1 MSRDTMPEKRPPAR
15 ERRRKALWMSII
27 LPGSG
32 LIFVGQRRLG
42 WWLMPSFLLF
52 AAFALGRWPTVIS
65 GLVKGPLDER
75 VAAVFLL
82 VVIAGLWAFSLY
94 RVLRWGAGLEEKS
107 HSHWEIT
114 KSQFRKNRPAVMGLV
129 VVLFLYVVA
138 FLSPFLAPFD
148 PNAQEDIVRSR
159 YLPPLSGLF
168 HRVIVL
174 QDGQRVAAEE
184 VHRSG
189 EQISYRPAI
198 RNREQGRSAE
208 PVTLDAARVRA
219 VHRRLRPGWWRAD
232 VHWLG
237 TDKFGRDIL
246 SRIIYGSRISLSIG
260 FVAVGIAITFGTF
273 VGAISGYYGGHADNI
288 IMRLVDMILAFPRI
302 FLVLTLIALF
312 SPKIWLIIA
321 VLGAT
326 GWMGTAR
333 LVRGQILSL
342 KEQEFVQAAHA
353 LGLKTRRV
361 IFRHILP
368 NAMAPIIVTATLRVG
383 TTILVAAA
391 LSFLGLGVQPP
402 TASWGNII
410 NQGRDNLLGAWWI
423 ATFPGLA
430 IVFTVVAYNLFGDGL
445 RDALDP
451 RLRD

>member
-1 MSRDTMPEKRPPAR
+1 MADK
-15 ERRRKALWMSII
+15 
-27 LPGSG
+27 
-32 LIFVGQRRLG
+32 GQ
-42 WWLMPSFLLF
+42 
-52 AAFALGRWPTVIS
+52 
-65 GLVKGPLDER
+65 
-75 VAAVFLL
+75 
-82 VVIAGLWAFSLY
+82 
-94 RVLRWGAGLEEKS
+94 
-107 HSHWEIT
+107 SHWEIT
-114 KSQFRKNRPAVMGLV
+114 KSQFRKNRPAVVGLV

-168 HRVIVL
+168 QQVIVL
-174 QDGQRVAAEE
+174 QNGQRLAAEE
-184 VHRSG
+184 VDRQG
-189 EQISYRPAI
+189 DEISYRPAA
-198 RNREQGRSAE
+198 EHPETE
-208 PVTLDAARVRA
+208 PVPEPVLIDTDQVRTID
-219 VHRRLRPGWWRAD
+219 RRLRPGWWRAE

-273 VGAISGYYGGHADNI
+273 VGAISGYYGGTVDNI

-383 TTILVAAA
+383 STILVAAA

>member
-1 MSRDTMPEKRPPAR
+1 MITASPHRAGKGTWAVC
-15 ERRRKALWMSII
+15 LSVL

-32 LIFVGQRRLG
+32 LMALGARRLG
-42 WWLMPSFLLF
+42 LWLLIPYSLFLTF
-52 AAFALGRWPTVIS
+52 AVSRWRSVTAAFVS
-65 GLVKGPLDER
+65 GDVEQM
-75 VAAVFLL
+75 VAAVFLVL
-82 VVIAGLWAFSLY
+82 VLAGFWLYSLLKT
-94 RVLRWGAGLEEKS
+94 LRWTKDTGEGGM
-107 HSHWEIT
+107 SHWQIT
-114 KSQFRKNRPAVMGLV
+114 KKQFRKNKPAVAGMV
-129 VVLFLYVVA
+129 VVLILYAVA
-138 FLSPFLAPFD
+138 FLGPFLAPFD

-159 YLPPLSGLF
+159 YLPPLGELF
-168 HRVIVL
+168 APVLILEDGRRIVA
-174 QDGQRVAAEE
+174 QDVHELGEE
-184 VHRSG
+184 
-189 EQISYRPAI
+189 ISYRPLSAVSP
-198 RNREQGRSAE
+198 EQEPEEISRSFTVSRHE
-208 PVTLDAARVRA
+208 VKEITRT
-219 VHRRLRPGWWRAD
+219 LRPRWWQTK

-273 VGAISGYYGGHADNI
+273 VGAVAGYYGGKVDDV
-288 IMRLVDMILAFPRI
+288 IMRLVDMILAFPRL
-302 FLVLTLIALF
+302 FLVLTIIALF
-312 SPKIWLIIA
+312 TPKIWLIIA

-353 LGLKTRRV
+353 LGLGTSRI

-368 NAMAPIIVTATLRVG
+368 NTMAPIIVTATLRVG

-430 IVFTVVAYNLFGDGL
+430 IVLTVVAYNLFGDGL

>member
-1 MSRDTMPEKRPPAR
+1 MDHELAHR
-15 ERRRKALWMSII
+15 ERKRSKAIWASAV
-27 LPGSG
+27 LPGTG
-32 LIFVGQRRLG
+32 LMALGERRLG
-42 WWLMPSFLLF
+42 LWLCLPYCIFL
-52 AAFALGRWPTVIS
+52 AFTVYRWNSVQGAFTS
-65 GLVKGPLDER
+65 GELEHW
-75 VAAVFLL
+75 VASIFLL
-82 VVIAGLWAFSLY
+82 VVLLSFWSYSLAKT
-94 RVLRWGAGLEEKS
+94 VRWGKDKGEVGI
-107 HSHWEIT
+107 SHWQIT
-114 KSQFRKNRPAVMGLV
+114 KKQFRKNKLAVVGMI
-129 VVLFLYVVA
+129 VVLVLYAVA

-159 YLPPLSGLF
+159 YLPPLAEVFSPV
-168 HRVIVL
+168 VIL
-174 QDGQRVAAEE
+174 QDGRRIVARE
-184 VHRSG
+184 VQELGDR
-189 EQISYRPAI
+189 ISYVPLAEGSRENGGQTASQSMTVSRYEVKKITRAMRP
-198 RNREQGRSAE
+198 R
-208 PVTLDAARVRA
+208 
-219 VHRRLRPGWWRAD
+219 WWNQK

-273 VGAISGYYGGHADNI
+273 VGAIAGYYGGRVDNI
-288 IMRLVDMILAFPRI
+288 IMRLVDMILAFPRL
-302 FLVLTLIALF
+302 FLILTLIALF
-312 SPKIWLIIA
+312 TPKIWLIIA

-353 LGLKTRRV
+353 LGLSTPRI

-430 IVFTVVAYNLFGDGL
+430 IVLTVVAYNLFGDGL

>member
-1 MSRDTMPEKRPPAR
+1 MTSNTIPKRDPSAGD
-15 ERRRKALWMSII
+15 RRKKALWMSIF

-32 LIFVGQRRLG
+32 PLLLGERRLG
-42 WWLMPSFLLF
+42 WWLMISFLLF
-52 AAFALGRWPTVIS
+52 AAFTIVRWPTVAG
-65 GLVKGPLDER
+65 GLIGGRTDER

-82 VVIAGLWAFSLY
+82 VVVAGLWAFSLFK
-94 RVLRWGAGLEEKS
+94 VLRRRPGPADRGQG
-107 HSHWEIT
+107 HWEIT
-114 KSQFRKNRPAVMGLV
+114 KTQFRKNRPAVAGLV

-168 HRVIVL
+168 QQVLVL
-174 QDGQRVAAEE
+174 QNGQRVAAEE
-184 VHRSG
+184 VRRSDHR
-189 EQISYRPAI
+189 ISYRPAARDRKESPSQELVI
-198 RNREQGRSAE
+198 MDTAE
-208 PVTLDAARVRA
+208 VRTIG
-219 VHRRLRPGWWRAD
+219 RRLRPGWWRAD

-273 VGAISGYYGGHADNI
+273 VGAISGYYGGKVDNL

-383 TTILVAAA
+383 STILVAAA

>member
-1 MSRDTMPEKRPPAR
+1 
-15 ERRRKALWMSII
+15 MSIF

-32 LIFVGQRRLG
+32 LLLLGQRRLG
-42 WWLMPSFLLF
+42 GWLTASFVLF
-52 AAFALGRWPTVIS
+52 AAFTIGRWPTVAT
-65 GLVKGPLDER
+65 GLVGGRIDER
-75 VAAVFLL
+75 VAALFLL
-82 VVIAGLWAFSLY
+82 AVIAGLWFFSLFK
-94 RVLRWGAGLEEKS
+94 VLRWERGLADKG

-114 KSQFRKNRPAVMGLV
+114 KTQFRKNRPAVVGLV

-168 HRVIVL
+168 QHVLVL
-174 QDGQRVAAEE
+174 QNGQRVAAEE
-184 VHRSG
+184 VRRSDG
-189 EQISYRPAI
+189 QISYRPAA
-198 RNREQGRSAE
+198 RDGEQSPAAE
-208 PVTLDAARVRA
+208 PVILDAGQVGRVE
-219 VHRRLRPGWWRAD
+219 RRLRPGWWRAE

-273 VGAISGYYGGHADNI
+273 VGALSGYYGGHVDNI

-383 TTILVAAA
+383 STILVAAA

>member
-1 MSRDTMPEKRPPAR
+1 VRA
-15 ERRRKALWMSII
+15 AI
-27 LPGSG
+27 LCPGLG
-32 LIFVGQRRLG
+32 LIVQGRRRLG
-42 WWLMPSFLLF
+42 LGVFVLSGLLLLLAISRRSFILQACCRGEMEMLVA
-52 AAFALGRWPTVIS
+52 AAFLAMAWGS
-65 GLVKGPLDER
+65 
-75 VAAVFLL
+75 
-82 VVIAGLWAFSLY
+82 LWLYSLMKT
-94 RVLRWGAGLEEKS
+94 LRRHRTNREKVGI
-107 HSHWEIT
+107 SHWQIT
-114 KSQFRKNRPAVMGLV
+114 MNQFRKNKLAVAGLV
-129 VVLFLYVVA
+129 VVVGLYATA
-138 FLSPFLAPFD
+138 FLSPLLASFD
-148 PNAQEDIVRSR
+148 PDVQEDIVRAR

-168 HRVIVL
+168 SWTMIL
-174 QDGQRVAAEE
+174 
-184 VHRSG
+184 RSG
-189 EQISYRPAI
+189 ERIVAREIREEGDEISFLSQETAVSP
-198 RNREQGRSAE
+198 GAE
-208 PVTLDAARVRA
+208 PSWSA
-219 VHRRLRPGWWRAD
+219 VSRSQVAEVKKILPSRWWRKR

-260 FVAVGIAITFGTF
+260 FVAMGIAITLGTL
-273 VGAISGYYGGHADNI
+273 VGAVSGYYGKAADNI
-288 IMRLVDMILAFPRI
+288 IMRMVDMLMAFPRI

-312 SPKIWLIIA
+312 RPTIWLIIA

-342 KEQEFVQAAHA
+342 KEEEFIQAAHA
-353 LGLKTRRV
+353 LGIGARRI

-368 NAMAPIIVTATLRVG
+368 NAMAPIIVTATLMVG
-383 TTILVAAA
+383 STILVEAA

-430 IVFTVVAYNLFGDGL
+430 IVLTVVAYNLFGDGL

>member
-1 MSRDTMPEKRPPAR
+1 MMNEESAKRKR
-15 ERRRKALWMSII
+15 ERTWPVWISLL

-32 LIFVGQRRLG
+32 FVARGERRLG
-42 WWLMPSFLLF
+42 LGLLLPYMAFLAF
-52 AAFALGRWPTVIS
+52 TIYRWRSVWAAFSS
-65 GLVKGPLDER
+65 GELDQLV
-75 VAAVFLL
+75 AVLFLMAVL
-82 VVIAGLWAFSLY
+82 AGLWFYSLV
-94 RVLRWGAGLEEKS
+94 RILRWGRGREEAGT
-107 HSHWEIT
+107 SHWEIT
-114 KSQFRKNRPAVMGLV
+114 KSQFRKNKLAVVGMI
-129 VVLFLYVVA
+129 VVLVLYAVA

-159 YLPPLSGLF
+159 YLPPLAGFFLPV
-168 HRVIVL
+168 VIL
-174 QDGQRVAAEE
+174 EDGQRIVVESIEE
-184 VHRSG
+184 QVDELSFVPIG
-189 EQISYRPAI
+189 QVSTPDGALATP
-198 RNREQGRSAE
+198 QA
-208 PVTLDAARVRA
+208 VTVKRDAVKEIART
-219 VHRRLRPGWWRAD
+219 LGPGWWTRKI
-232 VHWLG
+232 HWLG

-273 VGAISGYYGGHADNI
+273 IGSIAGYYGGKVDSI
-288 IMRLVDMILAFPRI
+288 IMRLVDMILAFPRL
-302 FLVLTLIALF
+302 FLVLTIIALF
-312 SPKIWLIIA
+312 TPKIWIIIA

-326 GWMGTAR
+326 GWMGTTR

-342 KEQEFVQAAHA
+342 KEQEFIQAAHA
-353 LGLKTRRV
+353 MGLNVART

-368 NAMAPIIVTATLRVG
+368 NVMAPIIVTATLRVG
-383 TTILVAAA
+383 TTILLEAA

-430 IVFTVVAYNLFGDGL
+430 IVLTVVAYNLFGDGL

>member
-1 MSRDTMPEKRPPAR
+1 MDHSGQP
-15 ERRRKALWMSII
+15 RRIKQNRALWASVF
-27 LPGSG
+27 LPGTG
-32 LIFVGQRRLG
+32 LMVLGQRGLGIWIFIPFVSFLAFAIYRRASIAAAVVSGRVDQRVAVMFLFVVLVGVWLFSLLKTLRLG
-42 WWLMPSFLLF
+42 
-52 AAFALGRWPTVIS
+52 
-65 GLVKGPLDER
+65 KGQKDR
-75 VAAVFLL
+75 G
-82 VVIAGLWAFSLY
+82 I
-94 RVLRWGAGLEEKS
+94 
-107 HSHWEIT
+107 SHWEIT
-114 KSQFRKNRPAVMGLV
+114 KTQFRKNKLAVVGMI
-129 VVLFLYVVA
+129 VVLLLYVMA

-159 YLPPLSGLF
+159 YLPPFSGLF
-168 HRVIVL
+168 DQVIVTDQGVRIL
-174 QDGQRVAAEE
+174 AREVRQQVDQLAYLPAGQAAA
-184 VHRSG
+184 G
-189 EQISYRPAI
+189 ADQPA
-198 RNREQGRSAE
+198 AE
-208 PVTLDAARVRA
+208 PVMIDLDRVEKIGK
-219 VHRRLRPGWWRAD
+219 RLKPNWWHEK

-237 TDKFGRDIL
+237 TDKFGRDIF
-246 SRIIYGSRISLSIG
+246 SRIVYGSRISLSIG

-273 VGAISGYYGGHADNI
+273 VGAISGYYGGTVDNI

-312 SPKIWLIIA
+312 SPQIWLIIA

-333 LVRGQILSL
+333 LVRGQILTL

-353 LGLKTRRV
+353 LGLKTRRI

-383 TTILVAAA
+383 STILVAAA

-430 IVFTVVAYNLFGDGL
+430 IVLTVVAYNLFGDGL

>member
-1 MSRDTMPEKRPPAR
+1 MEDNRAR
-15 ERRRKALWMSII
+15 LEARRKAIWTSVFV
-27 LPGSG
+27 PGSG
-32 LIFVGQRRLG
+32 LLLLGERRLG
-42 WWLMPSFLLF
+42 WWLMLPFLLF
-52 AAFALGRWPTVIS
+52 GAFTVGRWPTVLN
-65 GLVKGPLDER
+65 GLVGSRLDER
-75 VAAVFLL
+75 VAAIFLL
-82 VVIAGLWAFSLY
+82 IILTGLWFFSMF
-94 RVLRWGAGLEEKS
+94 RVLRWGSGLADKGL
-107 HSHWEIT
+107 SHWEIT
-114 KSQFRKNRPAVMGLV
+114 KSQFRKNRPAVVGML
-129 VVLFLYVVA
+129 VVLFLYAVA

-168 HRVIVL
+168 HPVIVL
-174 QDGQRVAAEE
+174 QSGQRIPVEE
-184 VHRSG
+184 VQPSG
-189 EQISYRPAI
+189 DRISYRPLGPDLEA
-198 RNREQGRSAE
+198 GRAPE
-208 PVTLDAARVRA
+208 TVIIDAGEVRSIGR
-219 VHRRLRPGWWRAD
+219 HLRPKWWRAD

-273 VGAISGYYGGHADNI
+273 VGAISGYYGGHVDNI

-312 SPKIWLIIA
+312 SPQIWLIIA

-368 NAMAPIIVTATLRVG
+368 NTMAPIIVTATLRVG
-383 TTILVAAA
+383 STILVAAA

-430 IVFTVVAYNLFGDGL
+430 IVLTVVAYNLFGDGL

>member
-1 MSRDTMPEKRPPAR
+1 MS
-15 ERRRKALWMSII
+15 LF

-32 LIFVGQRRLG
+32 LLYLGERRLG
-42 WWLMPSFLLF
+42 WWLMPSFLFF
-52 AAFALGRWPTVIS
+52 AAFAVGRWPTVAG
-65 GLVKGPLDER
+65 GLVAGPLDER

-82 VVIAGLWAFSLY
+82 AVIAGVWFFSLY
-94 RVLRWGAGLEEKS
+94 RVLRSGTGLEDKG

-114 KSQFRKNRPAVMGLV
+114 KTQFRKNRPAVAGLV

-168 HRVIVL
+168 QPVIVL
-174 QDGQRVAAEE
+174 QGGQKLAAEE
-184 VHRSG
+184 VLRS
-189 EQISYRPAI
+189 EDQVSYRPAAG
-198 RNREQGRSAE
+198 EPKEDPAAE
-208 PVTLDAARVRA
+208 MVTIDAARVRA
-219 VHRRLRPGWWRAD
+219 IDRRIRPGWWRAE

-273 VGAISGYYGGHADNI
+273 VGAISGYYGGHVDNI

-383 TTILVAAA
+383 STILVAAA

>member
-1 MSRDTMPEKRPPAR
+1 M
-15 ERRRKALWMSII
+15 AL
-27 LPGSG
+27 GE
-32 LIFVGQRRLG
+32 RRLG
-42 WWLMPSFLLF
+42 LWLLIPYALFLVF
-52 AAFALGRWPTVIS
+52 TIYRWSSVAAAFTSGDLERLVAALFLSFVLAGFWVYS
-65 GLVKGPLDER
+65 LVKT
-75 VAAVFLL
+75 
-82 VVIAGLWAFSLY
+82 
-94 RVLRWGAGLEEKS
+94 LRWDKDKEDTGM
-107 HSHWEIT
+107 SHWQIT
-114 KSQFRKNRPAVMGLV
+114 KNQFRKNKPAVAGMI
-129 VVLFLYVVA
+129 VVLSLYAVA
-138 FLSPFLAPFD
+138 FLGPFLAPFH

-159 YLPPLSGLF
+159 YLPPLAELF
-168 HRVIVL
+168 APVVTLKDGHRI
-174 QDGQRVAAEE
+174 RVQQVRELGEE
-184 VHRSG
+184 VSYVPMSEPSSG
-189 EQISYRPAI
+189 EGGPRVPEAI
-198 RNREQGRSAE
+198 TVSRDQVQKITKA
-208 PVTLDAARVRA
+208 
-219 VHRRLRPGWWRAD
+219 LRPRWWNQK

-273 VGAISGYYGGHADNI
+273 VGAIAGYYGGRLDDV
-288 IMRLVDMILAFPRI
+288 IMRLVDMILAFPRL

-312 SPKIWLIIA
+312 TPKIWLIIA

-353 LGLKTRRV
+353 LGLSIPRI

-430 IVFTVVAYNLFGDGL
+430 IVLTVVAYNLFGDGL

>member
-1 MSRDTMPEKRPPAR
+1 MDRKSTPIDTRRSR
-15 ERRRKALWMSII
+15 ALWASML

-32 LIFVGQRRLG
+32 LLVLGERRLG
-42 WWLMPSFLLF
+42 LWLLVPHTLF
-52 AAFALGRWPTVIS
+52 FIFTVYRWSQVMAAFAS
-65 GLVKGPLDER
+65 GELEQLVT
-75 VAAVFLL
+75 AIFLL
-82 VVIAGLWAFSLY
+82 VTLAGFWCYSLAQT
-94 RVLRWGAGLEEKS
+94 LRLGRERGERGV
-107 HSHWEIT
+107 SHWEIT
-114 KSQFRKNRPAVMGLV
+114 KNQFRKNKLAVVGLI
-129 VVLFLYVVA
+129 VVLSLYAVA

-159 YLPPLSGLF
+159 YLPPMAELF
-168 HRVIVL
+168 SPVVVL
-174 QDGQRVAAEE
+174 NDGQRIVAQEIRE
-184 VHRSG
+184 GG
-189 EQISYRPAI
+189 EQISYVPIGEVSSGNEGRLTPQMVTV
-198 RNREQGRSAE
+198 NRAE
-208 PVTLDAARVRA
+208 VKKITKTLRTR
-219 VHRRLRPGWWRAD
+219 WWNQR

-273 VGAISGYYGGHADNI
+273 IGAIAGYYGGKVDNI
-288 IMRLVDMILAFPRI
+288 IMRLVDMILAFPRL
-302 FLVLTLIALF
+302 FLILTLIALF
-312 SPKIWLIIA
+312 TPKIWLIIA

-353 LGLKTRRV
+353 LGLSTPRI

-430 IVFTVVAYNLFGDGL
+430 IVLTVVAYNLFGDGL

>member
-1 MSRDTMPEKRPPAR
+1 MNTRAAQIEKKRTRAIW
-15 ERRRKALWMSII
+15 ASVF

-32 LIFVGQRRLG
+32 LMALGERRLG
-42 WWLMPSFLLF
+42 LWLLGSSAMFLAFAAYRCDCVLTAFASGKLDRVVASIFLLLVL
-52 AAFALGRWPTVIS
+52 LGLWTFS
-65 GLVKGPLDER
+65 LVKT
-75 VAAVFLL
+75 
-82 VVIAGLWAFSLY
+82 
-94 RVLRWGAGLEEKS
+94 LRWGRGTGDKGV
-107 HSHWEIT
+107 SHWEIT
-114 KSQFRKNRPAVMGLV
+114 KTQFRKNKLAVVGLV
-129 VVLFLYVVA
+129 VVLALYAVA
-138 FLSPFLAPFD
+138 FLGPFLAPFD
-148 PNAQEDIVRSR
+148 PNAQDDIVRLR

-168 HRVIVL
+168 SPVVVL
-174 QDGQRVAAEE
+174 EGGQRIVAQE
-184 VHRSG
+184 VRDLG
-189 EQISYRPAI
+189 DQISYVSVGDG
-198 RNREQGRSAE
+198 EQGTSPVVTVSRDEVKRITRTVRS
-208 PVTLDAARVRA
+208 R
-219 VHRRLRPGWWRAD
+219 WWNQK

-260 FVAVGIAITFGTF
+260 FVAVAIAITMGTF
-273 VGAISGYYGGHADNI
+273 IGAIAGYYGGKVDNI
-288 IMRLVDMILAFPRI
+288 IMRLVDMALAFPRL
-302 FLVLTLIALF
+302 FLILTLIALF
-312 SPKIWLIIA
+312 SPQIWLIIA

-333 LVRGQILSL
+333 LIRGQILSL

-353 LGLKTRRV
+353 LGLSTPRI

-368 NAMAPIIVTATLRVG
+368 NAMAPIIVSATLRVG
-383 TTILVAAA
+383 STILVAAA

-430 IVFTVVAYNLFGDGL
+430 IVLTVVAYNLFGDGL

>member
-1 MSRDTMPEKRPPAR
+1 MGKTTEHRGKRTTAV
-15 ERRRKALWMSII
+15 WTSII

-32 LIFVGQRRLG
+32 LMNLGERRLG
-42 WWLMPSFLLF
+42 VWLSIPYVIFLAFGLYRRHDVM
-52 AAFALGRWPTVIS
+52 AAFTSGKTEQWVAAIFLVSVLLGLWIFS
-65 GLVKGPLDER
+65 LVK
-75 VAAVFLL
+75 
-82 VVIAGLWAFSLY
+82 
-94 RVLRWGAGLEEKS
+94 VLRWGRGGEDDGL
-107 HSHWEIT
+107 SHWEIT
-114 KSQFRKNRPAVMGLV
+114 KTQFRKNKPAVVGMI
-129 VVLFLYVVA
+129 VVLSLYVVA

-159 YLPPLSGLF
+159 YLAPMSELF
-168 HRVIVL
+168 HPVVEL
-174 QDGQRVAAEE
+174 EDGSKIMAHE
-184 VHRSG
+184 VQTRGDQLSYVPFTESSG
-189 EQISYRPAI
+189 P
-198 RNREQGRSAE
+198 EQGREGSE
-208 PVTLDAARVRA
+208 TVTVGLQQVKKVGRA
-219 VHRRLRPGWWRAD
+219 LRPRWWQQK

-273 VGAISGYYGGHADNI
+273 IGAIAGYYGGTVDNV

-312 SPKIWLIIA
+312 SPQIWLIIA

-342 KEQEFVQAAHA
+342 KEQEFVQAAHG
-353 LGLKTRRV
+353 LGLSTPRI

-383 TTILVAAA
+383 STILVAAA

-430 IVFTVVAYNLFGDGL
+430 IVLTVVAYNLFGDGL

>member
-1 MSRDTMPEKRPPAR
+1 MTSAEAREPRIEVLIPRSEIDQRVGELGEEISYVPMSEPSSGRGGSLAPETITVSRDQVQK
-15 ERRRKALWMSII
+15 
-27 LPGSG
+27 
-32 LIFVGQRRLG
+32 
-42 WWLMPSFLLF
+42 
-52 AAFALGRWPTVIS
+52 
-65 GLVKGPLDER
+65 
-75 VAAVFLL
+75 
-82 VVIAGLWAFSLY
+82 
-94 RVLRWGAGLEEKS
+94 
-107 HSHWEIT
+107 IT
-114 KSQFRKNRPAVMGLV
+114 K
-129 VVLFLYVVA
+129 
-138 FLSPFLAPFD
+138 
-148 PNAQEDIVRSR
+148 
-159 YLPPLSGLF
+159 
-168 HRVIVL
+168 
-174 QDGQRVAAEE
+174 
-184 VHRSG
+184 
-189 EQISYRPAI
+189 
-198 RNREQGRSAE
+198 
-208 PVTLDAARVRA
+208 T
-219 VHRRLRPGWWRAD
+219 LRPRWWD
-232 VHWLG
+232 QKVHWLG

-260 FVAVGIAITFGTF
+260 FVAVGIAITLGTF
-273 VGAISGYYGGHADNI
+273 VGAIAGYYGGRVDDV
-288 IMRLVDMILAFPRI
+288 IMRLVDMILAFPRL

-312 SPKIWLIIA
+312 TPKIWLIIA

-353 LGLKTRRV
+353 LGLSIPRI

-383 TTILVAAA
+383 STILVAAA

-430 IVFTVVAYNLFGDGL
+430 IVMTVVAYNLFGDGL

>member
-1 MSRDTMPEKRPPAR
+1 MGGALRQAKGKRAR
-15 ERRRKALWMSII
+15 AIWASI
-27 LPGSG
+27 LFPGSG
-32 LIFVGQRRLG
+32 LMAVGEFRLG
-42 WWLMPSFLLF
+42 LWLMVPYALFLTF
-52 AAFALGRWPTVIS
+52 TVYRWPRVTGAFAS
-65 GLVKGPLDER
+65 GELQQV
-75 VAAVFLL
+75 VAALFLL
-82 VVIAGLWAFSLY
+82 VVLVGFWSYSLV
-94 RVLRWGAGLEEKS
+94 RILRWGRDKGGVGV
-107 HSHWEIT
+107 SHWQIT
-114 KSQFRKNRPAVMGLV
+114 KTQFRKNRPAVVGMV
-129 VVLFLYVVA
+129 VVLSLYAMA
-138 FLSPFLAPFD
+138 FLGPFLAPFD
-148 PNAQEDIVRSR
+148 PNAQKDIVHSR
-159 YLPPLSGLF
+159 YLPPLAEVFAPVVILEDGRRIMAREVQELGD
-168 HRVIVL
+168 RVSYVPIEGFG
-174 QDGQRVAAEE
+174 DNRGQRADQAVTVNRHE
-184 VHRSG
+184 VQKITKVMNPR
-189 EQISYRPAI
+189 
-198 RNREQGRSAE
+198 
-208 PVTLDAARVRA
+208 
-219 VHRRLRPGWWRAD
+219 WWNQK

-273 VGAISGYYGGHADNI
+273 VGAIAGYYGGRVDNL
-288 IMRLVDMILAFPRI
+288 IMRLVDMILAFPRL

-353 LGLKTRRV
+353 LGLSTPRI

-383 TTILVAAA
+383 STILVAAA

-430 IVFTVVAYNLFGDGL
+430 IVLTVVAYNLFGDGL

>member
-1 MSRDTMPEKRPPAR
+1 MLPF
-15 ERRRKALWMSII
+15 I
-27 LPGSG
+27 LFTA
-32 LIFVGQRRLG
+32 FVI
-42 WWLMPSFLLF
+42 
-52 AAFALGRWPTVIS
+52 GRGHTVI
-65 GLVKGPLDER
+65 GALIDGQLDER
-75 VAAVFLL
+75 VAAVFCL
-82 VVIAGLWAFSLY
+82 VIILAVWSFSLF
-94 RVLRWGAGLEEKS
+94 RTLRWGRETGESGL
-107 HSHWEIT
+107 SHWEIT
-114 KSQFRKNRPAVMGLV
+114 KTQFRKNRPAVVGLV

-148 PNAQEDIVRSR
+148 PNVQEDIVRSR

-168 HRVIVL
+168 QPVIVL
-174 QDGQRVAAEE
+174 HSGRRLSVEE
-184 VHRSG
+184 VHRSDDH
-189 EQISYRPAI
+189 ISYRPLA
-198 RNREQGRSAE
+198 EDLETGEAPE
-208 PVTLDAARVRA
+208 PVVIEADQVRRIE
-219 VHRRLRPGWWRAD
+219 RRLKPQWWRAD
-232 VHWLG
+232 IHWLG

-273 VGAISGYYGGHADNI
+273 VGAISGYYGGQVDNL

-383 TTILVAAA
+383 STILVAAA

-430 IVFTVVAYNLFGDGL
+430 IVLTVVAYNLFGDGL

>member
-1 MSRDTMPEKRPPAR
+1 
-15 ERRRKALWMSII
+15 
-27 LPGSG
+27 
-32 LIFVGQRRLG
+32 
-42 WWLMPSFLLF
+42 
-52 AAFALGRWPTVIS
+52 
-65 GLVKGPLDER
+65 
-75 VAAVFLL
+75 
-82 VVIAGLWAFSLY
+82 
-94 RVLRWGAGLEEKS
+94 
-107 HSHWEIT
+107 
-114 KSQFRKNRPAVMGLV
+114 
-129 VVLFLYVVA
+129 VA

-168 HRVIVL
+168 HPVIVL
-174 QDGQRVAAEE
+174 QSGQWIPAEE
-184 VHRSG
+184 IQSAGDEV
-189 EQISYRPAI
+189 SYRPLGSDLEA
-198 RNREQGRSAE
+198 GRA
-208 PVTLDAARVRA
+208 PQTVIIDAGEVRSIG
-219 VHRRLRPGWWRAD
+219 RRLRSGWWRED

-273 VGAISGYYGGHADNI
+273 VGAISGYYGGQVDNI

-312 SPKIWLIIA
+312 SPQIWLIIA

-368 NAMAPIIVTATLRVG
+368 NTMAPIIVTATLRVG
-383 TTILVAAA
+383 STILVAAA

-430 IVFTVVAYNLFGDGL
+430 IVLTVVAYNLFGDGL